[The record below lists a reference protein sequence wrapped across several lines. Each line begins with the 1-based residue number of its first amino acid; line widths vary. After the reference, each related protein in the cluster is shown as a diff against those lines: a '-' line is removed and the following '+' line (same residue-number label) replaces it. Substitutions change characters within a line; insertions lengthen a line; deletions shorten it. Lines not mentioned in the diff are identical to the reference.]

1 MEGDMDIS
9 VVAIIASLIAIII
22 GFAIGFK
29 FHNIYSSGSINA
41 TKEAIEQQLLRAN
54 SRSKE
59 ILLEAKEESL
69 KIRSE
74 TEKKINQ
81 QQLEI
86 QAISNKI
93 DAKKE
98 STELKEKTLL
108 EEAKILSQKKKE
120 IETEINSIEKNK
132 KVIQLLF

>member
-1 MEGDMDIS
+1 MDIS

-74 TEKKINQ
+74 TEKKLIN
-81 QQLEI
+81 
-86 QAISNKI
+86 N
-93 DAKKE
+93 
-98 STELKEKTLL
+98 
-108 EEAKILSQKKKE
+108 
-120 IETEINSIEKNK
+120 N
-132 KVIQLLF
+132 